1 MAIYNKRMTS
11 LYSKVKIIPI
21 EQPFL
26 VVLAQYFY
34 EQFQTEL
41 PDFSNILV
49 VFPTQRNKLYFR
61 RNLLE
66 VSRASGL
73 VPPTMR
79 TIAELIDKIY
89 EDLGGKRGL
98 MLNGVERNFI
108 LRKVVESLKVEY
120 WHDLPFLR
128 FVAIGKRLL
137 HLYDELSREG
147 ISLEQV
153 VELVRLGHYPE
164 RFVKQELTII
174 RNIFDEYRRTLVNLG
189 YQDNIDKSNLILNRF
204 TPDLLQPFK
213 HILIAGFVATTHLE
227 TLLIQMILQELNAE
241 LILHSSSKR
250 LIQANDPTNPFYL
263 HVKMLKRIGVK
274 KYDNITIIGHD
285 KYEPPVIHIARTESM
300 AQQML
305 HVKEIF
311 HKIRS
316 RYEPHRIAV
325 ILTDERNVF
334 PMISIMKSSGLEFN
348 LSTGLSMIQ
357 SSLYTFLEQ
366 LLNVVESGFHY
377 KEFFIFIKHPLVK
390 NAVIEENA
398 VRSSVYTLQET
409 MIKNRL
415 NYFDFKEH
423 PGSTTEKL
431 TGLLKTCFDTV
442 KCTTSLN
449 QYILGLLRMLN
460 NMLLYNKELMK
471 TASRG
476 IIDFSDSLIDL
487 AKLRIAGDY
496 IEPGIKMLRFILDVL
511 KDASFR
517 TRGDPMKGV
526 QVIGLLEARNLDF
539 DCIIIPSMNEGVFPV
554 RSEKDLFVNQQVRKE
569 IGLPYDKER
578 ESLFH
583 YYFTE
588 MLNAKKEVFI
598 TYIEEEKRDIRS
610 RFIDFQIDEGAVL
623 SDAKLTLSNPIR
635 STQRRSVEKSSDLF
649 KVLIPKLATRGLSPT
664 NLKDYRECPYRFYLR
679 YVLGIKE
686 PGTIVE
692 EAGPME
698 WGRIMHVALRDF
710 YKYDVPGGLVEEDIT
725 VMQLKLHQR
734 LNKALRG
741 ELAVRPKMINFLDLE
756 IYKKR
761 MNRFLKKEIER
772 SKLGYRVVTSEIEK
786 QVKYFLQ
793 INNVKVR
800 LYGYPDRIE
809 IRDNRYYVLDYK
821 STIPLRKKY
830 ELGDDFVEFQLPL
843 YGMIFA
849 EGDFAKIGGLAY
861 YGISGDV
868 KITEIVEHGDV
879 VRYLEDFKTKIL
891 RPTIEELLSPDVAFE
906 QTPVKKSCTHC
917 VFTHLCGVKSV

>member
-1 MAIYNKRMTS
+1 MTS

-34 EQFQTEL
+34 EQFQPDF

-79 TIAELIDKIY
+79 TIAELVDKIY
-89 EDLGGKRGL
+89 DDLGGKKGL

-147 ISLEQV
+147 VSLEQV
-153 VELVRLGHYPE
+153 VELVRMGHYPE
-164 RFVKQELTII
+164 RFVKHELTII
-174 RNIFDEYRRTLVNLG
+174 RNIFDEYRRTLVKLG
-189 YQDNIDKSNLILNRF
+189 YQDNIDKSELVLNRF
-204 TPDLLQPFK
+204 TPALLKPFK
-213 HILIAGFVATTHLE
+213 HIFIAGLVAPTHLE
-227 TLLIQMILQELNAE
+227 TLLIQMILQKLNAE
-241 LILHSSSKR
+241 LILHSSSKH
-250 LIQANDPTNPFYL
+250 LIQANDPTSPFYL
-263 HVKMLKRIGVK
+263 HAKMLKRIGVK
-274 KYDNITIIGHD
+274 KYDNITIIGHE
-285 KYEPPVIHIARTESM
+285 KYELPVIHIARTESM
-300 AQQML
+300 SQQTL

-311 HKIRS
+311 HKVRS

-348 LSTGLSMIQ
+348 LSTGLSMTQ
-357 SSLYTFLEQ
+357 SPLYTFLEQ

-390 NAVIEENA
+390 NAIIEENA
-398 VRSSVYTLQET
+398 VRFSVYTLQET

-415 NYFDFKEH
+415 NYFNFKDH
-423 PGSTTEKL
+423 PNSTVEKL
-431 TGLLKTCFDTV
+431 TGLLKNCFDTV

-449 QYILGLLRMLN
+449 QYILSLLRMLN
-460 NMLLYNKELMK
+460 DVLFCNKELMK
-471 TASRG
+471 TSSRG
-476 IIDFSDSLIDL
+476 VTDFSDSLNDL

-539 DCIIIPSMNEGVFPV
+539 DCIIIPSMNEGVFPK

-610 RFIDFQIDEGAVL
+610 RFIDFQIDKGAVL
-623 SDAKLTLSNPIR
+623 SDAKVALSNPMY
-635 STQRRSVEKSSDLF
+635 STQRRSVKKSSDLF
-649 KVLIPKLATRGLSPT
+649 KMLISKLSTRGLSPT
-664 NLKDYRECPYRFYLR
+664 NLKDYRECPYRFYLM
-679 YVLGIKE
+679 YVLGMRE

-710 YKYDVPGGLVEEDIT
+710 YKYDIPDGLVKEDIT
-725 VMQLKLHQR
+725 VMQSKLHQR
-734 LNKALRG
+734 LSKALRG
-741 ELAVRPKMINFLDLE
+741 ELAMRPKMISFLDLE

-761 MNRFLKKEIER
+761 MNRFLKIEIER
-772 SKLGYRVVTSEIEK
+772 SKLGCRVVTSEIEK
-786 QVKYFLQ
+786 QVKCFLQ

-809 IRDNRYYVLDYK
+809 IRDNRHYVLDYK
-821 STIPLRKKY
+821 STIPSKKKY

-843 YGMIFA
+843 YGLILA

-861 YGISGDV
+861 YGISRDV

-879 VRYLEDFKTKIL
+879 VEYLEDFEAKIL
-891 RPTIEELLSPDVAFE
+891 RPTIEELLSADVAFK
-906 QTPVKKSCTHC
+906 QTPVKRSCTHC
-917 VFTHLCGVKSV
+917 VFTHVCGVKSV